1 MTVLFLKI
9 CTYCCF
15 KLFYF
20 IIIVYSFTPADI
32 IGVASSGPPGGVVV
46 KVLTPLAVLPGRVV
60 QANTSAVNLQ
70 TDIHA
75 FILLLIVNFAFS
87 CNLLTVTR
95 ENKAHLG
102 HNQFRPVKGQLGP
115 YHASLGEDVAP
126 PAVHWGALAGV
137 SIAET
142 AASHHHVVE
151 SVVIFILRVPA
162 LPAQQGV
169 AKSEEATEV
178 HADVCHQDQI

>member
-1 MTVLFLKI
+1 MKF
-9 CTYCCF
+9 
-15 KLFYF
+15 
-20 IIIVYSFTPADI
+20 
-32 IGVASSGPPGGVVV
+32 
-46 KVLTPLAVLPGRVV
+46 LTPLAVLPSCVV

-70 TDIHA
+70 TDSVA
-75 FILLLIVNFAFS
+75 LILLLIANFSFG
-87 CNLLTVTR
+87 CNLFTVTR
-95 ENKAHLG
+95 KNKAHVG
-102 HNQFRPVKGQLGP
+102 HNQFRPVKGQLGS

-126 PAVHWGALAGV
+126 PSIHWGALAGV

-151 SVVIFILRVPA
+151 TVVIFIFWVPA

-169 AKSEEATEV
+169 AKSEEAAEV